1 MTPRTHRAWAILRR
15 SDNLLDGYR
24 EWLEGETNGTTRA
37 RLFATRKLAREYIA
51 KEWWFLKGRPHLQRE
66 PHGCRMPCVVSV
78 SVTIAI
84 L

>member
-24 EWLEGETNGTTRA
+24 EWLEGEPNGTTHT
-37 RLFATRKLAREYIA
+37 RLFATRKLAREHIA
-51 KEWWFLKGRPHLQRE
+51 KEWGFLKSRPDLQRE
-66 PHGCRMPCVVSV
+66 PHGWRMPRVVAV